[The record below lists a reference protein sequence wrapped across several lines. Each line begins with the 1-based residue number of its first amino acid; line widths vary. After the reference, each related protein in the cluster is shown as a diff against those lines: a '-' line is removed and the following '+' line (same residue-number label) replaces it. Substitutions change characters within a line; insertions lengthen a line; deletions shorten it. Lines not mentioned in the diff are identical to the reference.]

1 MSTDRIFR
9 VVVAVFRILPVVG
22 ALAILAALGYLVLRV
37 LRLA

>member
-9 VVVAVFRILPVVG
+9 VVVAAFRILLVVG
-22 ALAILAALGYLVLRV
+22 ALAILAALGYLALRV